1 VKKVLFIL
9 AITILLFPLLGI
21 RKSYAESATIGFS
34 PATGSFGKE
43 FVVSLLVDGHGDK
56 FNAAQATVHASSS
69 LAIKD
74 LVLGDCHFSFLK
86 TPGTQDPSFAGVIL
100 STYSTKCTV
109 YKLTLVPVAK
119 GNASLSLAEVSVKR
133 YGDAGNILSST
144 QNGSYTLTAALKA
157 PAVPGDQAK
166 EKSQEGLY
174 AVYLNVLSEK
184 NTPVSNATVILTPV
198 EGKTRKQATT
208 NRRYRR

>member
-1 VKKVLFIL
+1 MKKVLFIL

-86 TPGTQDPSFAGVIL
+86 HQVLKTPPL
-100 STYSTKCTV
+100 
-109 YKLTLVPVAK
+109 
-119 GNASLSLAEVSVKR
+119 
-133 YGDAGNILSST
+133 
-144 QNGSYTLTAALKA
+144 
-157 PAVPGDQAK
+157 
-166 EKSQEGLY
+166 
-174 AVYLNVLSEK
+174 
-184 NTPVSNATVILTPV
+184 PVSSCLPTAQNVPSIS
-198 EGKTRKQATT
+198 
-208 NRRYRR
+208 